1 MAAQIIIMPVRLIY
15 YYTFLEPL
23 MANCSICYI
32 LLSISAVDRGI
43 VLFSEALTLTTDSD
57 TYQPWDFFLMSACV
71 LSG

>member
-1 MAAQIIIMPVRLIY
+1 
-15 YYTFLEPL
+15 

>member
-1 MAAQIIIMPVRLIY
+1 
-15 YYTFLEPL
+15 
-23 MANCSICYI
+23 MANCGICYI

-57 TYQPWDFFLMSACV
+57 TYKPWDFFLMSACL